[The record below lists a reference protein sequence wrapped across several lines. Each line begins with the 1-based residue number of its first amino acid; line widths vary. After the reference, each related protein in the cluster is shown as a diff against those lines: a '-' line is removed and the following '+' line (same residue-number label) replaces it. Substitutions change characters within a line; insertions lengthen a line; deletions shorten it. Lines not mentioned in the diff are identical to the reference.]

1 MPLPTPSGLRSIL
14 SVLTV
19 AIAYSLSLWRIIKG
33 NRGNRVTECG
43 GIALMIALLMVVL
56 IKIPNLPDW
65 VQPSLGLLLLL
76 LCLLTI
82 FFLLL
87 RGVQAIRRRKP
98 STDAFGDRALYELDS
113 EPRTAREKWLLRIVY
128 WGASLLVAVIWWE
141 YVKIR

>member
-33 NRGNRVTECG
+33 NRGNRVIECG
-43 GIALMIALLMVVL
+43 SIALMIALIMVVL

-76 LCLLTI
+76 LCLLII

-98 STDAFGDRALYELDS
+98 STDAFGDRAFYELDS
-113 EPRTAREKWLLRIVY
+113 EPRNAREKWLLRIVY

-141 YVKIR
+141 YVKAR